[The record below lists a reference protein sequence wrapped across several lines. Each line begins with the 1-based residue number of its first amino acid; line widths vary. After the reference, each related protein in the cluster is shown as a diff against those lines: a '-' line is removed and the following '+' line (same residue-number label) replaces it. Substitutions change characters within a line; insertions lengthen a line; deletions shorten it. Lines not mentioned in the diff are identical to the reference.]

1 MQGGSGDKTK
11 TLVVKLL
18 SVLSVHNHYNIIIA
32 LSLQNSWPRIPNEGP
47 IQVFSNPLYKIIH
60 IHNKLANI
68 TVTII

>member
-18 SVLSVHNHYNIIIA
+18 SVLSVHNHYNT